1 MPFHKV
7 NATKELN
14 NFLNKNPELKIFNK
28 AEYRYYELRKHL
40 KEYREF
46 AKIPLEDIS
55 NICNLNIKDLDDIEK
70 GIDRDIVHF
79 LIYAKT
85 LNLDLNLQI

>member
-1 MPFHKV
+1 MPFHKID
-7 NATKELN
+7 AIKELN
-14 NFLNKNPELKIFNK
+14 NFLNKNPELKIFNE
-28 AEYRYYELRKHL
+28 AEDRYYELRKHL

-46 AKIPLEDIS
+46 AKVPLTDVS
-55 NICNLNIKDLDDIEK
+55 NICNLSIEDLKNIEK

-79 LIYAKT
+79 LIYAKV

>member
-14 NFLNKNPELKIFNK
+14 DFLKKNPELKIFNK
-28 AEYRYYELRKHL
+28 AEDRYYELRKHL
-40 KEYREF
+40 KEYREL
-46 AKIPLEDIS
+46 AKIPLEDIE
-55 NICNLNIKDLDDIEK
+55 NICNLTVKDLENIEK